1 MSSFNESRAG
11 FSLGGLVGVG
21 GGGGI
26 EPICLQRKSA
36 WVREYRDLQ
45 ANVMSV
51 DWTGKWILLAGR
63 RLLALQSLRDYE
75 ASDGSGMTRPGEES
89 IEACGLRSFK
99 RHSKYEVT
107 AAEWAICENSQEYC
121 AIATCQQ
128 IEVVTWRSGE
138 PTLKHSLRAHTR
150 MITDI
155 DWHSKVPHLL
165 ASCSI
170 DTFTHLWDLRDPRKP
185 VLSLSAVCMSGAS
198 QVGFNRVSG
207 NLVATAHDGDLRIWD
222 QRKGSCPMQYITA
235 HLSRIHGINWSH
247 DHETSLST
255 ASQDGT
261 VKYFDINNPRRA
273 EKIITT
279 SCPVWRARYTPF
291 ADGLV
296 TTSVPQ
302 QGRGENS
309 LLMWN
314 NSKQDAPICALVG
327 HTDVVLDFAW
337 GRKGIHDPELIT
349 WSRDQTI
356 RIWRIDEDVRKLCER
371 YPTPDDDDGL
381 IIEDGSGSSNTAMAM
396 VGSTGGK
403 PITSPKSPMREKQP
417 SVSLQHEFSLLNPNI
432 PHIDI
437 EVLDPIKR
445 TATVRISVNG
455 YVIMLQVNFPS
466 LYPNNGTVP
475 EFHYCQGT
483 SLDDALSV
491 ALMKVLRTTASQRVK
506 KGRTCLEQC
515 LRALV
520 THLKKTS
527 ITNGDRHLRL
537 QSPRLEGALSSV
549 LHDACVPFPKTSG
562 VRFCQVGMLVTFT
575 RPLNTKRIVLK
586 QQQNTTP
593 RALSALSG
601 GYLGN
606 VMGSQPIL
614 YAHRDPSTSSF
625 YLPDRKSSRHRG
637 SSAKVNVSSVHV
649 YDVSKILYVSRELA
663 ENYIISTTNVAEMCR
678 HNRAAAEKFGRADL
692 VQCWSLA
699 EMIAQPGTEFDP
711 DDDMLCTQNPFAK
724 SLLESLI
731 HHFARIHDIQTAAML
746 CCAFGRHCPSA
757 LELSMSSSSSSKS
770 INQSH
775 LLSGHR
781 KIKVNHTRYINSRA
795 VPGFVNPSGS
805 PYHTILP
812 VDTSSST
819 SNNVGWRLAQQLKHW
834 RSNSWSDS
842 LDDFRVLG
850 VSSGSAGSS
859 GAPFGEINRGL
870 LGDNNRY
877 LYDNFRRSYAEMLYR
892 WGLLVPRAK
901 VLKFLSNY
909 VDTPRCVEFVT
920 ECLHCCRVGAP
931 ACATCKKPVLYC
943 SLCRLPVRGAANA
956 CLHCGHGGHTEHMRI
971 WFERYDVCATGCGCQ
986 CLSISSKL
994 CNL

>member
-1 MSSFNESRAG
+1 MLSSFSETRFGACGPTSNG
-11 FSLGGLVGVG
+11 GVG
-21 GGGGI
+21 MDSTG
-26 EPICLQRKSA
+26 CLTRHSA
-36 WVREYRDLQ
+36 WVHEYRDLQ

-51 DWTGKWILLAGR
+51 DWTGSWILLAGR
-63 RLLALQSLRDYE
+63 RQLALQSMRDYE
-75 ASDGSGMTRPGEES
+75 ISCESASATREECTGG
-89 IEACGLRSFK
+89 AGGLSKFPRLW
-99 RHSKYEVT
+99 KYEVS
-107 AAEWAICENSQEYC
+107 AAEWAICQNSQEYC
-121 AIATCQQ
+121 AIATSQT
-128 IEVVTWRSGE
+128 IEVVTWKSGL

-185 VLSLSAVCMSGAS
+185 VLSLNAVCMSGAS

-222 QRKGSCPMQYITA
+222 QRKGSCPIQYITA

-247 DHETSLST
+247 DQETSLST

-296 TTSVPQ
+296 TISVPH
-302 QGRGENS
+302 QGRGEHS

-314 NSKQDAPICALVG
+314 NSKQDAPICSLVG

-337 GRKGIHDPELIT
+337 RRNSLVHSDPELIT
-349 WSRDQTI
+349 WSRDQTL
-356 RIWRIDEDVRKLCER
+356 RVWRIDEEVRKLCER
-371 YPTPDDDDGL
+371 YPPEDDDGL
-381 IIEDGSGSSNTAMAM
+381 IIEEGTALSKVSSGNSM
-396 VGSTGGK
+396 
-403 PITSPKSPMREKQP
+403 KSPTREKQP

-455 YVIMLQVNFPS
+455 YVIMLQVNFPQ
-466 LYPNNGTVP
+466 LYPNNGVGP
-475 EFHYCQGT
+475 EFVYCQGT
-483 SLDDALSV
+483 SLDENLSV
-491 ALMKVLRTTASQRVK
+491 TLMKVLRMTASQRVR

-520 THLKKTS
+520 TQLKKS
-527 ITNGDRHLRL
+527 SNNGDKHLRL
-537 QSPRLEGALSSV
+537 QSPRLEGALSSA

-562 VRFCQVGMLVTFT
+562 ARFSQVGILVTFS
-575 RPLNTKRIVLK
+575 RPLNTKRISLK
-586 QQQNTTP
+586 HQNTTP

-614 YAHRDPSTSSF
+614 YAHRDSSASSF
-625 YLPDRKSSRHRG
+625 YLHDRKTSRTRG
-637 SSAKVNVSSVHV
+637 TVPKTSVAMVNV
-649 YDVSKILYVSRELA
+649 YDVSKILYVSKELA
-663 ENYIISTTNVAEMCR
+663 ENYIINTSNVSVMCR
-678 HNRAAAEKFGRADL
+678 HNKQVAEKYGRPDL

-699 EMIAQPGTEFDP
+699 EMIAQPNTDFDT
-711 DDDMLCTQNPFAK
+711 DDDMLCSQNPFAK

-731 HHFARIHDIQTAAML
+731 NHFAKIYDIQTAAML

-757 LELSMSSSSSSKS
+757 FELSRSSSSSSKS
-770 INQSH
+770 ANQSH
-775 LLSGHR
+775 LLSGLR
-781 KIKVNHTRYINSRA
+781 KIK
-795 VPGFVNPSGS
+795 PSGS

-812 VDTSSST
+812 VEST
-819 SNNVGWRLAQQLKHW
+819 NSNAVWSLAQQLKHL

-842 LDDFRVLG
+842 LDDCRIAGLG
-850 VSSGSAGSS
+850 D
-859 GAPFGEINRGL
+859 INRSL
-870 LGDNNRY
+870 LGDSNRY
-877 LYDNFRRSYAEMLYR
+877 LYDNFKRSYAEMLYR
-892 WGLLVPRAK
+892 WGLLVTRTK
-901 VLKFLSNY
+901 VLKYLSNY
-909 VDTPRCVEFVT
+909 VDPPRCVEFVT
-920 ECLHCCRVGAP
+920 ECLHCGRIGSP
-931 ACATCKKPVLYC
+931 ACSSCRKLVLYC
-943 SLCRLPVRGAANA
+943 TLCRLPVRGAANA
-956 CLHCGHGGHTEHMRI
+956 CLNCGHGGHTEHMRI
-971 WFERYDVCATGCGCQ
+971 WFEKYDECATGCGCH
-986 CLSISSKL
+986 CLKKSSAL
-994 CNL
+994 CEMN

>member
-1 MSSFNESRAG
+1 MLSSFSESRLGAG
-11 FSLGGLVGVG
+11 VSSIAGGVG
-21 GGGGI
+21 MDSSG
-26 EPICLQRKSA
+26 CLTRRSS
-36 WVREYRDLQ
+36 WVHEYRDLQ

-51 DWTGKWILLAGR
+51 DWTGSWVLLAGR
-63 RLLALQSLRDYE
+63 RQLALQSMKDYE
-75 ASDGSGMTRPGEES
+75 MTTDATGIMGGREENNSGSPG
-89 IEACGLRSFK
+89 GLSKFPRLW
-99 RHSKYEVT
+99 KYEVS
-107 AAEWAICENSQEYC
+107 AAEWAICQNSQEYC
-121 AIATCQQ
+121 AIATSQT
-128 IEVVTWRSGE
+128 IEVVTWKSGQ
-138 PTLKHSLRAHTR
+138 PTLKQSLRAHTR

-185 VLSLSAVCMSGAS
+185 VLSLNAVCMSGAS

-222 QRKGSCPMQYITA
+222 QRKGSCPIQYITA

-296 TTSVPQ
+296 TISVPH
-302 QGRGENS
+302 QGRGEHS

-314 NSKQDAPICALVG
+314 NSKQDTPICSLAG

-337 GRKGIHDPELIT
+337 RRNSLVDSDPELIT
-349 WSRDQTI
+349 WSRDQTL
-356 RIWRIDEDVRKLCER
+356 RIWRIDEEVRKLCER
-371 YPTPDDDDGL
+371 FTSEDDDGL
-381 IIEDGSGSSNTAMAM
+381 VIEEGSNLSKVSSGNSM
-396 VGSTGGK
+396 
-403 PITSPKSPMREKQP
+403 KSPTREKQP

-437 EVLDPIKR
+437 EVLDPTKR

-455 YVIMLQVNFPS
+455 YVIMLQVNFPQQ
-466 LYPNNGTVP
+466 YPNNGIGP
-475 EFHYCQGT
+475 EFVYCQGT
-483 SLDDALSV
+483 SLDDNLSV
-491 ALMKVLRTTASQRVK
+491 TLMKVLRMTASQRVK

-520 THLKKTS
+520 TQLKKSTS
-527 ITNGDRHLRL
+527 NGDKHLRL
-537 QSPRLEGALSSV
+537 QSPRLEGALSSA

-562 VRFCQVGMLVTFT
+562 ARFNQVGILVTFS
-575 RPLNTKRIVLK
+575 RPLNTKRISLK
-586 QQQNTTP
+586 HQNTTP

-614 YAHRDPSTSSF
+614 YAHRDPSASSF
-625 YLPDRKSSRHRG
+625 YLHDRKSSRSRG
-637 SSAKVNVSSVHV
+637 TVPKISVATVNV
-649 YDVSKILYVSRELA
+649 YDVSKILYVSKELA
-663 ENYIISTTNVAEMCR
+663 ENYIINTINVAEMCH
-678 HNRAAAEKFGRADL
+678 HNKQVAEKYGRPDL

-699 EMIAQPGTEFDP
+699 EMIAQPNTDFDT
-711 DDDMLCTQNPFAK
+711 DDDMLCSQNPFAK

-731 HHFARIHDIQTAAML
+731 NHFANIYDIQTAAML
-746 CCAFGRHCPSA
+746 CCAFGRHCPSMY
-757 LELSMSSSSSSKS
+757 EISRSSSSSSKS

-775 LLSGHR
+775 LLSGLR
-781 KIKVNHTRYINSRA
+781 KIK
-795 VPGFVNPSGS
+795 PSGS

-812 VDTSSST
+812 VDST
-819 SNNVGWRLAQQLKHW
+819 NSNAVWSLAQQLKHL

-842 LDDFRVLG
+842 LDDCRIAGLG
-850 VSSGSAGSS
+850 D
-859 GAPFGEINRGL
+859 INRSL
-870 LGDNNRY
+870 LGDSNRY
-877 LYDNFRRSYAEMLYR
+877 LYDNFKRSYAEMLYR
-892 WGLLVPRAK
+892 WGLLVTRTK
-901 VLKFLSNY
+901 VLKYLSHY
-909 VDTPRCVEFVT
+909 VDPPRCVEFVT
-920 ECLHCCRVGAP
+920 ECLHCCRVGSP
-931 ACATCKKPVLYC
+931 ACATCRKLVLYC
-943 SLCRLPVRGAANA
+943 TLCRLPVRGAANA
-956 CLHCGHGGHTEHMRI
+956 CLNCGHGGHTEHMRI
-971 WFERYDVCATGCGCQ
+971 WFEKYDECATGCGCH
-986 CLSISSKL
+986 CLQKSSAL
-994 CNL
+994 CNMN

>member
-1 MSSFNESRAG
+1 MSSYTESRG
-11 FSLGGLVGVG
+11 GSLGGLVGIGGAGAVG
-21 GGGGI
+21 S
-26 EPICLQRKSA
+26 EPLCLQRKSS

-51 DWTGKWILLAGR
+51 DWTGSWILLAGR

-75 ASDGSGMTRPGEES
+75 STDASNTRMDDT
-89 IEACGLRSFK
+89 IDCGLRKFQ

-107 AAEWAICENSQEYC
+107 AAEWAICQNSQEYC

-222 QRKGSCPMQYITA
+222 QRKGSCPVQYITA

-337 GRKGIHDPELIT
+337 GRKDIYDPELIT

-371 YPTPDDDDGL
+371 YPPDD
-381 IIEDGSGSSNTAMAM
+381 EDGIVIDEAAGNGALP
-396 VGSTGGK
+396 GGK
-403 PITSPKSPMREKQP
+403 FAPPGGCPKSPIREKQP

-466 LYPNNGTVP
+466 LYPNNGIVP

-491 ALMKVLRTTASQRVK
+491 TLMKVLRTTASQRVK

-520 THLKKTS
+520 TQLKRS
-527 ITNGDRHLRL
+527 NNGDRHLRL
-537 QSPRLEGALSSV
+537 QSPRLEGALSSA

-562 VRFCQVGMLVTFT
+562 VRFSQVGILVTFT
-575 RPLNTKRIVLK
+575 RPLNTKRISLK
-586 QQQNTTP
+586 QQNTTP

-637 SSAKVNVSSVHV
+637 SSAKINVSAVHV
-649 YDVSKILYVSRELA
+649 YDVSKILYVSRDLA
-663 ENYIISTTNVAEMCR
+663 ENYIINTTNVAEMCR
-678 HNRAAAEKFGRADL
+678 HNRAAAEKYGRPDL

-699 EMIAQPGTEFDP
+699 EMIAQPSTDFET
-711 DDDMLCTQNPFAK
+711 DDDMLCAQNPFAK

-731 HHFARIHDIQTAAML
+731 HHFARIHDVQTAAML

-770 INQSH
+770 INQS
-775 LLSGHR
+775 
-781 KIKVNHTRYINSRA
+781 
-795 VPGFVNPSGS
+795 PSGS

-812 VDTSSST
+812 VDPSS
-819 SNNVGWRLAQQLKHW
+819 NQGWLLVQQLKHL

-842 LDDFRVLG
+842 LDDFRLG
-850 VSSGSAGSS
+850 PGGSGVAGPGGGGS
-859 GAPFGEINRGL
+859 GGFGDFNRSL
-870 LGDNNRY
+870 LGDSNRY
-877 LYDNFRRSYAEMLYR
+877 MYDNFKRAYAEMLYR

-901 VLKFLSNY
+901 VLKYLSSY
-909 VDTPRCVEFVT
+909 VDPQRCVEFVT

-943 SLCRLPVRGAANA
+943 SLCRLPVRGSANA

-971 WFERYDVCATGCGCQ
+971 WFERHDVCATGCGCP
-986 CLSISSKL
+986 CLSKSSKL

>member
-1 MSSFNESRAG
+1 MSSFTESRAG
-11 FSLGGLVGVG
+11 GNLGGLIGVG
-21 GGGGI
+21 GAGAVGS
-26 EPICLQRKSA
+26 EPLCLQRKSS

-51 DWTGKWILLAGR
+51 DWTGSWILLAGR

-75 ASDGSGMTRPGEES
+75 ATDASNPRMDDT
-89 IEACGLRSFK
+89 IDCGLRKFQ

-107 AAEWAICENSQEYC
+107 AAEWAICQNSQEYC

-138 PTLKHSLRAHTR
+138 PTLQHSLRAHTR

-222 QRKGSCPMQYITA
+222 QRKGSCPIQYITA

-337 GRKGIHDPELIT
+337 GRKDIHDPELIT

-356 RIWRIDEDVRKLCER
+356 RIWRIDEEVRKLCER
-371 YPTPDDDDGL
+371 YPPDDDDGFM
-381 IIEDGSGSSNTAMAM
+381 IEEGNNASLP
-396 VGSTGGK
+396 GGK
-403 PITSPKSPMREKQP
+403 FSMSSCPKSPMREKQP

-455 YVIMLQVNFPS
+455 YVIMLQVNFPP

-491 ALMKVLRTTASQRVK
+491 TLMKVLRTTASQRVK

-520 THLKKTS
+520 NQLKKS
-527 ITNGDRHLRL
+527 FNNGDRHLRL
-537 QSPRLEGALSSV
+537 QSPRLEGALSSA

-562 VRFCQVGMLVTFT
+562 VRFSQVGILVTFS
-575 RPLNTKRIVLK
+575 RPLNTKRISLK
-586 QQQNTTP
+586 QQNTTP

-637 SSAKVNVSSVHV
+637 SSVKINVSPVHV

-678 HNRAAAEKFGRADL
+678 HNRSAAEKYGRPDL

-699 EMIAQPGTEFDP
+699 EMIAQPSTDFET
-711 DDDMLCTQNPFAK
+711 DDELLCP
-724 SLLESLI
+724 
-731 HHFARIHDIQTAAML
+731 
-746 CCAFGRHCPSA
+746 
-757 LELSMSSSSSSKS
+757 
-770 INQSH
+770 
-775 LLSGHR
+775 
-781 KIKVNHTRYINSRA
+781 
-795 VPGFVNPSGS
+795 
-805 PYHTILP
+805 
-812 VDTSSST
+812 
-819 SNNVGWRLAQQLKHW
+819 
-834 RSNSWSDS
+834 
-842 LDDFRVLG
+842 
-850 VSSGSAGSS
+850 GSS
-859 GAPFGEINRGL
+859 GDCLRRPSARKL
-870 LGDNNRY
+870 LH
-877 LYDNFRRSYAEMLYR
+877 SVA
-892 WGLLVPRAK
+892 
-901 VLKFLSNY
+901 
-909 VDTPRCVEFVT
+909 
-920 ECLHCCRVGAP
+920 
-931 ACATCKKPVLYC
+931 
-943 SLCRLPVRGAANA
+943 
-956 CLHCGHGGHTEHMRI
+956 
-971 WFERYDVCATGCGCQ
+971 
-986 CLSISSKL
+986 
-994 CNL
+994 

>member
-1 MSSFNESRAG
+1 MSSYTESRVG
-11 FSLGGLVGVG
+11 GSLGGLIGVG
-21 GGGGI
+21 GAGAVGS
-26 EPICLQRKSA
+26 EPLCLQRKSS

-51 DWTGKWILLAGR
+51 DWTGSWILLAGR

-75 ASDGSGMTRPGEES
+75 STDASNPRMDDHHHP
-89 IEACGLRSFK
+89 AVDCGLRKFQ

-107 AAEWAICENSQEYC
+107 AAEWAICQHSQEYC

-138 PTLKHSLRAHTR
+138 PTLQHSLRAHTR

-222 QRKGSCPMQYITA
+222 QRKGSCPIQYITA

-337 GRKGIHDPELIT
+337 GRKDIHDPELIT

-356 RIWRIDEDVRKLCER
+356 RIWRIDEEVRKLCER
-371 YPTPDDDDGL
+371 FPPDDDDGFM
-381 IIEDGSGSSNTAMAM
+381 IEETNGGGGGGSSSVVPGGA
-396 VGSTGGK
+396 VGGGK
-403 PITSPKSPMREKQP
+403 FTATVCPKSPMREKQP

-455 YVIMLQVNFPS
+455 YVIMLQVNFPA

-483 SLDDALSV
+483 SLDDSLSLT
-491 ALMKVLRTTASQRVK
+491 LMKVLRMTASQRVK

-520 THLKKTS
+520 DQLKKSSTS
-527 ITNGDRHLRL
+527 NGDRHLRL
-537 QSPRLEGALSSV
+537 QSPRLEGALSSA

-562 VRFCQVGMLVTFT
+562 VRFSQVGILVTFS
-575 RPLNTKRIVLK
+575 RPLNTKRISLK
-586 QQQNTTP
+586 QQNTTP

-637 SSAKVNVSSVHV
+637 SSVKINVSPVHV

-678 HNRAAAEKFGRADL
+678 HNRAAAERYGRPDL

-699 EMIAQPGTEFDP
+699 EMIAQPSTDFES
-711 DDDMLCTQNPFAK
+711 DDDMLCAQNPFAK

-731 HHFARIHDIQTAAML
+731 HHFARIHDVQTAAML

-770 INQSH
+770 INQS
-775 LLSGHR
+775 
-781 KIKVNHTRYINSRA
+781 
-795 VPGFVNPSGS
+795 PSGS

-812 VDTSSST
+812 VDPSSHQ
-819 SNNVGWRLAQQLKHW
+819 GWLLAQQLKHL

-842 LDDFRVLG
+842 LDDIRLG
-850 VSSGSAGSS
+850 PGGGGGGGGGTSIGFVGD
-859 GAPFGEINRGL
+859 INRSL
-870 LGDNNRY
+870 LGDSNRY
-877 LYDNFRRSYAEMLYR
+877 LYDNFKRSYAEMLYR
-892 WGLLVPRAK
+892 WGLLVQRAK
-901 VLKFLSNY
+901 VLKYLSSY

-920 ECLHCCRVGAP
+920 ECLNCCRVGAP

-971 WFERYDVCATGCGCQ
+971 WFERHDVCATGCGCP
-986 CLSISSKL
+986 CLSKSSKL